1 MLLNLR
7 HRRDMMP
14 TVVHPFLR
22 PGVEARA
29 YQIRALQSA
38 LSSSTLMVMPTGF
51 GKTAV
56 EWMVM
61 AEFLKQADKKIVLI
75 APTTGLVAQQ
85 QRMARDMINID
96 PQLIMRYTGET
107 PPEKR
112 SKIWDDGK
120 ILMATPQVIRNDAAS
135 GRISLLDVSLI
146 IFDEA
151 HHATGNHAYA
161 QVGDLYLNQNPDG
174 YSLAATA
181 SPGTTKSAILEVA
194 KRLGIDI
201 FDVSLKDEALLKPY
215 AVTLNNDVIKIEL
228 PKALQT
234 LIFPLQ
240 EHQLN
245 EVESIQRM
253 GFMAPV
259 KNITSRIITEAQ
271 MAASRAIN
279 RRDPRGY
286 SAAKKISDIRR
297 MHMLLDLLK
306 TQGLKA
312 AMAFLDKAEDDG
324 RTGERVT
331 NRFLSLPVVH
341 NFRTNARNLGEIHPK
356 AQVVENMVSRTIN
369 QNPSSKILIFTEYR
383 YTVNNLIE
391 SLAKIKSVNASQ
403 FIGQS
408 TSGKQKGMSQKQQ
421 LARLEEFRNGDINVL
436 VATSVGEEGLD
447 VPAADLV
454 LMYEPVPSAIRSIQ
468 RRGRTARQRS
478 GTVKT
483 LVAVGTRD
491 QFVSHAAKAKERKM
505 HNNLRDIERQKRFNF
520 RTNIMASNL
529 DSFSVKVGE
538 EISPSAKFLQSEIDR
553 LNALYPSN
561 QSKQDPEQQKSI
573 PAQQKPKMVAAKDMR
588 PRNQTGLDDFVI
600 KPEKI
605 TAKENQDSAINATSE
620 LIDSITHQ
628 ITASITLDY
637 REASSTLS
645 AYIASLGLNVE
656 YQNLPTGDIMINN
669 EILVE
674 RKTSRDL
681 LTSIIDNRLFKQCQ
695 RMRKSELQPLLLIEL
710 GEVGNSL
717 HPNAVLGA
725 LAHVTLDL
733 GVPIITTKD
742 SMESAYLVYLIAQKY
757 QKLSSH
763 IRNYIQYNP
772 VDENLV
778 EGLCTA
784 ASVEISN
791 MVNKQAD
798 SENLVDRWSNSA
810 SKKQDELLSLMTN
823 IGVDTCSGLISKHGS
838 IAGVFRAG
846 LDLLADDL
854 DEENLRKM
862 TKLY

>member
-1 MLLNLR
+1 
-7 HRRDMMP
+7 MP

-22 PGVEARA
+22 PGVEARG

-61 AEFLKQADKKIVLI
+61 AEFLKQTDKKIVLI

-96 PQLIMRYTGET
+96 PELIMRYTGET

-135 GRISLLDVSLI
+135 GRISLLEVSLI

-215 AVTLNNDVIKIEL
+215 AVTLNNDEISIEL
-228 PKALQT
+228 PEALQT
-234 LIFPLQ
+234 LIYPLQ
-240 EHQLN
+240 EHQAN

-259 KNITSRIITEAQ
+259 KNVTSRIITEAQ
-271 MAASRAIN
+271 MAASRAIK

-286 SAAKKISDIRR
+286 GAAKKISDIRR
-297 MHMLLDLLK
+297 MHMLLDLVK
-306 TQGLKA
+306 TQGVKA
-312 AMAFLDKAEDDG
+312 ALAFLDKAEDDG

-331 NRFLSLPVVH
+331 NRFLALPVVH
-341 NFRTNARNLGEIHPK
+341 NFRINARNLGEIHPK

-383 YTVNNLIE
+383 YTVSNLIE

-468 RRGRTARQRS
+468 RRGRTARQRP

-491 QFVSHAAKAKERKM
+491 QFVSRAAKAKERKM

-529 DSFSVKVGE
+529 DSFSVKIGE

-600 KPEKI
+600 KQEKI

-656 YQNLPTGDIMINN
+656 YQNLPTGDMMINN

-757 QKLSSH
+757 QNLSSH

-778 EGLCTA
+778 EGLCAA
-784 ASVEISN
+784 ASIEISN

-810 SKKQDELLSLMTN
+810 SKKQAELLSLMTN
-823 IGVDTCSGLISKHGS
+823 IGVDICSGLISKHGS